1 MLPPVDAAPLLT
13 ATRDD
18 GAVLDVA
25 RQLDQAC
32 RRFGFVRIVGHG
44 IAPERRERLTSLA
57 STFFALPD
65 EIKADIAME
74 RGGSA

>member
-1 MLPPVDAAPLLT
+1 MLPLVDVAPLL
-13 ATRDD
+13 ADARDET
-18 GAVLDVA
+18 AVLDVA
-25 RQLDQAC
+25 RRLDQAC
-32 RRFGFVRIVGHG
+32 RRFGFVRIAGHG
-44 IAPERRERLTSLA
+44 IATERRERLTELA